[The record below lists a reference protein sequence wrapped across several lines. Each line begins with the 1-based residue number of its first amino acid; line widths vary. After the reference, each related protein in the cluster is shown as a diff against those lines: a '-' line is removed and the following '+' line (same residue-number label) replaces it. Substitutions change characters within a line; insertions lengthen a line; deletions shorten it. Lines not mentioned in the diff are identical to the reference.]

1 MDFNILYSFV
11 SNKTFTD
18 VEIVLIDE
26 INRVNMN
33 VHKAVL
39 ASSSQY
45 FLNLFTKFSET
56 NKSTITIRVR
66 DSQISSDIICSFY
79 GQIVDSTNYPD
90 WKYTL
95 LKYQCLD
102 YFSLDYNID
111 ILTGLKIPS
120 EGFDLLLETANT
132 IGYRNE
138 INKLIAKN
146 IPDNYDLSIFSDEFL
161 GSLRKYI
168 CKHNIIT
175 ANFKSINIYDVIT
188 GNKLSSLSLNNNFS
202 HVCKVGKNI
211 IAIVY
216 YCADKIFL
224 FDLVSRDVIDTL
236 HNLDI
241 QSSCDMT
248 AICYIKSLNHLVT
261 ANSNNQLIVWDLTT
275 RQIIKIKKVNRLI
288 NRLIANHTIIT
299 DYNLF
304 ISIGYNES
312 ILVWDKN
319 YTISKGIDSPNKIT
333 TYSASG
339 RELILANA
347 RYIKIFDIDEGKILY
362 KTNNDTFRTPYDI
375 INICDNSY
383 ILFDSDNEPICY
395 LIYDWKNVSKIRLN
409 RSKKNYDNI
418 FCKKFPPE
426 SVNYSANDTNSNI
439 LIVVTDYHTVYAQI
453 NGKKYGPFVVKPNN
467 IAGVFFVKDKKAT
480 NLLNSIN
487 EIGRA
492 HV

>member
-275 RQIIKIKKVNRLI
+275 RQIIKLKKSIDLLI
-288 NRLIANHTIIT
+288 
-299 DYNLF
+299 D
-304 ISIGYNES
+304 
-312 ILVWDKN
+312 
-319 YTISKGIDSPNKIT
+319 
-333 TYSASG
+333 
-339 RELILANA
+339 
-347 RYIKIFDIDEGKILY
+347 
-362 KTNNDTFRTPYDI
+362 
-375 INICDNSY
+375 
-383 ILFDSDNEPICY
+383 
-395 LIYDWKNVSKIRLN
+395 
-409 RSKKNYDNI
+409 
-418 FCKKFPPE
+418 
-426 SVNYSANDTNSNI
+426 
-439 LIVVTDYHTVYAQI
+439 
-453 NGKKYGPFVVKPNN
+453 
-467 IAGVFFVKDKKAT
+467 
-480 NLLNSIN
+480 
-487 EIGRA
+487 
-492 HV
+492 